1 MDLTRYRPNVGVVLA
16 RADGKV
22 WLGRRANTP
31 GPFNWQFPQGGVD
44 AGEPAL
50 EAAKRELFEE
60 TGVSSVRLL
69 GQTADWIHYD
79 FPPHHAGAKIAKG
92 WIGQKQLWF
101 AFRFVGEDSEI
112 DLSCHHEVEFDD
124 WRWADF
130 AETPNL
136 VVQFKRDVYRKVLAA
151 FGPLVG
157 Q

>member
-16 RADGKV
+16 RHDGKV

-44 AGEPAL
+44 PGEAPL
-50 EAAKRELFEE
+50 QAARRELLEE
-60 TGVSSVRLL
+60 TGVKSVRLL
-69 GQTADWIHYD
+69 GQTADWIGYA
-79 FPPHHAGAKIAKG
+79 FPPDHAGAKIAKG

-101 AFRFVGEDSEI
+101 AFEFLGDEAEI
-112 DLSCHHEVEFDD
+112 NLNGHHEVEFDL
-124 WRWADF
+124 WRWAEF

-136 VVQFKRDVYRKVLAA
+136 VVPFKQDVYRQVVAA
-151 FGPLVG
+151 LGPVIG